1 MTTKY
6 ASQREDMIRTIEIEV
21 EATRRYTGV
30 SALDASIIKA
40 LREVPRH
47 EFVPPEMEL
56 YAYDDCPISIGN
68 GQTISQPYIV
78 AIMTQLLSP
87 QDDHIILDIGT
98 GSGYQAAIL
107 SRIVKTVYGVEIIDD
122 LAVEARQ
129 RFARLGYDNIEIMI
143 GDGNYG
149 WPENGPYD
157 GIVVAATS
165 PIIPPDLV
173 EQLVPG
179 GIMIIPIGLPY
190 MSQELVLVKKYLD
203 GEIETSDI
211 LPVAFV
217 PLVGQVDTYSDIDS
231 NTYTD
236 TYTDT
241 WSGK

>member
-1 MTTKY
+1 MTKKY
-6 ASQREDMIRTIEIEV
+6 AVQREDMIRTIEIKV

-30 SALDASIIKA
+30 SALDMTIIRA

-47 EFVPPEMEL
+47 EFVPPEMKG

-87 QDDHIILDIGT
+87 QDDHMILDIGT

-107 SRIVKTVYGVEIIDD
+107 SRIVKTVYGIEIIEE
-122 LAVEARQ
+122 LAIQARE
-129 RFARLGYDNIEIMI
+129 RFARLGYDNIELMI

-190 MSQELVLVKKYLD
+190 MSQELVLVKKHLD

-211 LPVAFV
+211 LSVAFV
-217 PLVGQVDTYSDIDS
+217 PLVGQVEPYSDMKSDMYS
-231 NTYTD
+231 D
-236 TYTDT
+236 
-241 WSGK
+241 